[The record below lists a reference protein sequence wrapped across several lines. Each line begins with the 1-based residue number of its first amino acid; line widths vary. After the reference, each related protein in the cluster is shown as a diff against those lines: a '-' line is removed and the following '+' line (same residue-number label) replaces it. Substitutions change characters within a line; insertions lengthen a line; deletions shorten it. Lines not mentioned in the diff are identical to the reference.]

1 LNKIKYTLA
10 ELIAD
15 LATSFCRDTSK
26 IVFLDNGYF
35 EIDHDEYK
43 KSYRD
48 DRINKPYEIPES
60 LYKFL
65 SLRVTIENTV
75 EVIDQLEDTMLITV
89 EIDEG
94 EGIFTS
100 DADWRQVFW
109 AQDVQRGHRGPRV
122 QTNEGRIV
130 ELLIETH
137 ESHRMIDPQ
146 FICSNYPYLFA
157 QKEVEITKRIHLPLG
172 SMTSEDYYRSELAE
186 VESELTKLK
195 SDLALALGNSKQ
207 P

>member
-1 LNKIKYTLA
+1 MNKIKYTLA

-94 EGIFTS
+94 EGIFAS

-109 AQDVQRGHRGPRV
+109 AQDIQRGHRGPRV
-122 QTNEGRIV
+122 QTNEDI
-130 ELLIETH
+130 EAAISKFADFQPQLLLTPEAFGADFVDSIAPV
-137 ESHRMIDPQ
+137 HRFLMQWHSPINP
-146 FICSNYPYLFA
+146 N
-157 QKEVEITKRIHLPLG
+157 V
-172 SMTSEDYYRSELAE
+172 
-186 VESELTKLK
+186 
-195 SDLALALGNSKQ
+195 
-207 P
+207 

>member
-10 ELIAD
+10 DLILD
-15 LATSFCRDTSK
+15 LATSFCGDTSK

-35 EIDHDEYK
+35 ELDHEEYK

-94 EGIFTS
+94 EGNFAS

-109 AQDVQRGHRGPRV
+109 ARDIQRGHRGRKF
-122 QTNEGRIV
+122 QTNEGRIN

-137 ESHRMIDPQ
+137 KFNRMIDPQ
-146 FICSNYPYLFA
+146 FICSSYPDLFA
-157 QKEVEITKRIHLPLG
+157 QKEVEITKQIHLPIG
-172 SMTSEDYYRSELAE
+172 RMVSEDYYRSELAE